1 MDGGFTKCIPSKYEH
16 TKKLFINVLPNVWPF
31 VFDIPDKCTVL
42 NINEVFNLVF
52 PNDYWCWRT
61 EFADDM
67 FIKGYCAGEK
77 LK

>member
-1 MDGGFTKCIPSKYEH
+1 M
-16 TKKLFINVLPNVWPF
+16 WPF

-52 PNDYWCWRT
+52 PNDYWCLRT